1 MPLLGKI
8 SSMIKNCNEKGSQVL
23 SYLSMRLTCES
34 TWPHEPGFW
43 VEILSHFITYEC
55 LALGKLPNLL
65 LPQFPQDINSSSFMG
80 LLSTLY
86 LAHGKHS
93 IKVRDEEEGIENPQD
108 SSMW

>member
-1 MPLLGKI
+1 MPLLEKM

-23 SYLSMRLTCES
+23 SYLSMRIACES
-34 TWPHEPGFW
+34 TWPHEPEFW

-55 LALGKLPNLL
+55 LALDELPILL
-65 LPQFPQDINSSSFMG
+65 LPQFPQDIHSFSLMG

-86 LAHGKHS
+86 LAHRKHS